1 VSNTKQ
7 DALFRK
13 IDRYSEVIR
22 KHRPLSS
29 DEIKELDAYYK
40 IGVTYSSNALE
51 GNSLTLSETKVLLE
65 DGITVG
71 GKPIRDCYEATGHA
85 RAYDFMLELA
95 RSTEFTFTEDS
106 IKRLHYL
113 FYNGIEPEKAGHY
126 RTGQVFITGTDYV
139 PPTAEEVPRLMA
151 ALVDNLNAKKDKL
164 HPVELAA
171 YAHRRLVDIHPFQ
184 DGNGRTARLLM
195 NLILVNKGY
204 CVISIPPV
212 LRHEYITALQQA
224 QRGSS
229 PSDAAFIKLIA
240 ECEIEAQKDYCRM
253 FRIKLP
259 SLSKNSPER

>member
-1 VSNTKQ
+1 MSSTKQ
-7 DALFRK
+7 DALFKK

-22 KHRPLSS
+22 NHRPLSA

-85 RAYDFMLELA
+85 RAYDYMLELA
-95 RSTEFTFTEDS
+95 RSTDFTFSEDG

-113 FYNGIEPEKAGHY
+113 FFNGIDPEKAGQY
-126 RTGQVFITGTDYV
+126 RTGQVFITGTEYV
-139 PPTAEEVPRLMA
+139 PPTAKGVPGLMA
-151 ALVDNLNAKKDKL
+151 ELVSELNAKRDKL
-164 HPVELAA
+164 HPVELSA

-204 CVISIPPV
+204 CIVSIPPV

-224 QRGSS
+224 QRSS
-229 PSDAAFIKLIA
+229 APSDAAFIRLIA
-240 ECEIEAQKDYCRM
+240 ECEVEAQKDYCRM

-259 SLSKNSPER
+259 DLSKNTPER